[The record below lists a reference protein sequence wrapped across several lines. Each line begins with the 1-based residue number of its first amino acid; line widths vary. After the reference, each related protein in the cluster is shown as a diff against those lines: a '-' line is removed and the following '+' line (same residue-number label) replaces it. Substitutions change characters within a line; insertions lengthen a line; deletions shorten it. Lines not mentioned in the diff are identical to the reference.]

1 MRVNRRKNNI
11 IIGGLCAI
19 LLIMIVGYAAFYS
32 QLKISGTSKITSS
45 WDVEITNIESKNIVG
60 SASNKTEPT
69 YTKLSATFNTNLVS
83 PSDSITYDITVEN
96 KGSVDATL
104 KTITKTDTSNSAI
117 LFKTYGLK
125 EGGTLQVGK
134 SAILTV
140 KVTYDPSVTK
150 QPDNLTSTLKVTLDF
165 VQNNGDIVPI
175 SGKTTSDL
183 ITETVTTGDGLYVDD
198 TVTGRYVYRGV
209 NPDNYI
215 QLGSDM
221 YRIMAVEKDGTLKVI
236 KNESIG
242 NIPFD
247 PSYFT
252 SISGVTAAYSV
263 TGTRYSNTSTDY
275 CYQNSGAEDYYFGCK
290 VWGSKTTMLDSSG
303 NNITQM
309 PREIGGAEY
318 NLPEKEAYINT
329 YLNST
334 WLNTLS
340 TDVQSKI
347 VTHIFNV
354 GLVNYNEAVL
364 SNTVTQESSYKWN
377 GKVALMTA
385 SDYIN
390 SNTNIEQCG
399 SYSLNN
405 TNYTTCKTTNWIN
418 SLNSSTLWMI
428 LPYSDSSPSY
438 AVLLTSSGYFGVQSI
453 TYDGTNWFLIT
464 DGEYSIAPV
473 FFLSSNINLL
483 GEGSEGSPYKLSTD

>member
-1 MRVNRRKNNI
+1 MRRRLYKKEIKQKKI
-11 IIGGLCAI
+11 IISLSVF
-19 LLIMIVGYAAFYS
+19 LLLFLSVGYAAF
-32 QLKISGTSKITSS
+32 
-45 WDVEITNIESKNIVG
+45 
-60 SASNKTEPT
+60 
-69 YTKLSATFNTNLVS
+69 NTNL
-83 PSDSITYDITVEN
+83 
-96 KGSVDATL
+96 TL
-104 KTITKTDTSNSAI
+104 KAKGNITQKKIVID
-117 LFKTYGLK
+117 G
-125 EGGTLQVGK
+125 
-134 SAILTV
+134 V
-140 KVTYDPSVTK
+140 KIPV
-150 QPDNLTSTLKVTLDF
+150 
-165 VQNNGDIVPI
+165 
-175 SGKTTSDL
+175 
-183 ITETVTTGDGLYVDD
+183 VTTGDGLYVDD

-242 NIPFD
+242 NISFD
-247 PSYFT
+247 PGYST
-252 SISGVTAAYSV
+252 SISGVTNAKSV

-275 CYQNSGAEDYYFGCK
+275 CYQNSGTEKYYFGCN
-290 VWGSKTTMLDSSG
+290 VWGSRTTMLDSSE

-309 PREIGGAEY
+309 PREIGGTEY

-354 GLVNYNEAVL
+354 GLVDYNEAVL

-399 SYSLNN
+399 SFSLNQ
-405 TNYTTCKTTNWIN
+405 TNYTTCKTTSWIN
-418 SLNSSTLWMI
+418 SLNSSDLWMI
-428 LPYSDSSPSY
+428 LP
-438 AVLLTSSGYFGVQSI
+438 VF
-453 TYDGTNWFLIT
+453 GTNYYFHKSTSTFASISFSS
-464 DGEYSIAPV
+464 DRINFYSALEPTLGIIPV
-473 FFLSSNINLL
+473 FFLSSNITLT
-483 GEGSEGSPYKLSTD
+483 GEGTENSPYVV

>member
-1 MRVNRRKNNI
+1 MRRRLYKKEIKQKKI
-11 IIGGLCAI
+11 IISLSVF
-19 LLIMIVGYAAFYS
+19 LLLFLSVGYAAF
-32 QLKISGTSKITSS
+32 
-45 WDVEITNIESKNIVG
+45 
-60 SASNKTEPT
+60 
-69 YTKLSATFNTNLVS
+69 NTNL
-83 PSDSITYDITVEN
+83 
-96 KGSVDATL
+96 TL
-104 KTITKTDTSNSAI
+104 KAKGNITQKKIVID
-117 LFKTYGLK
+117 G
-125 EGGTLQVGK
+125 
-134 SAILTV
+134 V
-140 KVTYDPSVTK
+140 KIPV
-150 QPDNLTSTLKVTLDF
+150 
-165 VQNNGDIVPI
+165 
-175 SGKTTSDL
+175 
-183 ITETVTTGDGLYVDD
+183 VTTGDGLYVDD

-275 CYQNSGAEDYYFGCK
+275 CYQNSGTEKYYFGCN
-290 VWGSKTTMLDSSG
+290 VWGSRTTMLDSSG

-309 PREIGGAEY
+309 PREIGGTEY

-399 SYSLNN
+399 SCSLNN
-405 TNYTTCKTTNWIN
+405 TNYTTCKTTSWIN
-418 SLNSSTLWMI
+418 SLNSSYLWMI
-428 LPYSDSSPSY
+428 FPVSVSTPSGN
-438 AVLLTSSGYFGVQSI
+438 LTLTSRGAFHISNAS
-453 TYDGTNWFLIT
+453 YDGTNWFHTT
-464 DGEYSIAPV
+464 DSEFAIAPV

-483 GEGSEGSPYKLSTD
+483 GEGTSTSPYILSD

>member
-1 MRVNRRKNNI
+1 MRRRLYKKEIKQKKI
-11 IIGGLCAI
+11 IISLSVF
-19 LLIMIVGYAAFYS
+19 LLLFLSVGYAAF
-32 QLKISGTSKITSS
+32 
-45 WDVEITNIESKNIVG
+45 
-60 SASNKTEPT
+60 
-69 YTKLSATFNTNLVS
+69 NTNL
-83 PSDSITYDITVEN
+83 
-96 KGSVDATL
+96 TL
-104 KTITKTDTSNSAI
+104 KAKGNITQKKIVID
-117 LFKTYGLK
+117 G
-125 EGGTLQVGK
+125 
-134 SAILTV
+134 V
-140 KVTYDPSVTK
+140 KIPV
-150 QPDNLTSTLKVTLDF
+150 
-165 VQNNGDIVPI
+165 
-175 SGKTTSDL
+175 
-183 ITETVTTGDGLYVDD
+183 VTTGDGLYVDD

-405 TNYTTCKTTNWIN
+405 TNYTTCKTTSWIN
-418 SLNSSTLWMI
+418 SLNSSDLWMI
-428 LPYSDSSPSY
+428 LPAFDTNYYFDKSTSMFANISFSSDRINFYSALEPT
-438 AVLLTSSGYFGVQSI
+438 LGI
-453 TYDGTNWFLIT
+453 I
-464 DGEYSIAPV
+464 PV
-473 FFLSSNINLL
+473 FFLSSNITLT
-483 GEGSEGSPYKLSTD
+483 GEGTENSPYVV

>member
-1 MRVNRRKNNI
+1 MRRRLYKKEIKQKKI
-11 IIGGLCAI
+11 IISLSVFLI
-19 LLIMIVGYAAFYS
+19 LFLSVGYAAF
-32 QLKISGTSKITSS
+32 
-45 WDVEITNIESKNIVG
+45 
-60 SASNKTEPT
+60 
-69 YTKLSATFNTNLVS
+69 NTNL
-83 PSDSITYDITVEN
+83 
-96 KGSVDATL
+96 TL
-104 KTITKTDTSNSAI
+104 KAKGNITQKKIVID
-117 LFKTYGLK
+117 G
-125 EGGTLQVGK
+125 
-134 SAILTV
+134 V
-140 KVTYDPSVTK
+140 KIPV
-150 QPDNLTSTLKVTLDF
+150 
-165 VQNNGDIVPI
+165 
-175 SGKTTSDL
+175 
-183 ITETVTTGDGLYVDD
+183 VTTGDGLYVDD

-242 NIPFD
+242 NMAFD
-247 PSYFT
+247 PSYLT
-252 SISGVTAAYSV
+252 SISGVTNANSV

-290 VWGSKTTMLDSSG
+290 VWGSKTTMLDSSE

-309 PREIGGAEY
+309 PREIGGTEY

-364 SNTVTQESSYKWN
+364 SNIVTQESSYKWN

-399 SYSLNN
+399 SFSLNQ
-405 TNYTTCKTTNWIN
+405 TNYTTCKTTSWIN
-418 SLNSSTLWMI
+418 SLNSSALWMI
-428 LPYSDSSPSY
+428 LPYSDSSPSSAY
-438 AVLLTSSGYFGVQSI
+438 FLLPSGHFGVQSI
-453 TYDGTNWFLIT
+453 TYDGTNWFPIT
-464 DGEYSIAPV
+464 GGEYSIAPV

-483 GEGSEGSPYKLSTD
+483 GEGTSTSPYILSD